1 MLSIAI
7 FFKNFRMEGW
17 HGHQSLTKTYLKL
30 ETLCVIL
37 LRSGCFQCYP
47 FLEAIS
53 LWSNSNHV
61 KYPKLLI
68 TTLQELT
75 AKKQMCS
82 KCKEAPTSYKSTIS
96 QWELS
101 RPSKKICDKII
112 KGLHY
117 VKQMFYKTKTFYIS
131 WKLCSTGICARK
143 DSKVTISL
151 HKSNWS

>member
-7 FFKNFRMEGW
+7 FFRNFCMEGW
-17 HGHQSLTKTYLKL
+17 HGHQSLTKTHLKL

-47 FLEAIS
+47 FFEAIS

-82 KCKEAPTSYKSTIS
+82 SVKRHLQVIKVQFPDTHTESKIKMRIIKTLKKNLWQNYLRTALCKSTVL
-96 QWELS
+96 Q
-101 RPSKKICDKII
+101 D
-112 KGLHY
+112 
-117 VKQMFYKTKTFYIS
+117 
-131 WKLCSTGICARK
+131 
-143 DSKVTISL
+143 
-151 HKSNWS
+151 